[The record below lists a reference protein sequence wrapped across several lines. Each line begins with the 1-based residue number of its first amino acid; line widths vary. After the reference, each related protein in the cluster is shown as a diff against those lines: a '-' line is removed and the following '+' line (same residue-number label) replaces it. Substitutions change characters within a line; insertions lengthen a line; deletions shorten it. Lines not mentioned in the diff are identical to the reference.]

1 MNMQKSNL
9 RQMKMVR
16 RRGAM
21 MVMIAFLL
29 IILFV
34 AAAFAIDIAYM
45 HATRAELRTATDAAA
60 RAAAEALGRLQNSNA
75 AIDAALRLAAANT
88 VAGDPLLLDRNDV
101 RLGSH
106 RVEPDGRFRF
116 IEGGTPINSIRVIG
130 ERTDGS
136 RSGPVALFFGPLF
149 GVTKFQPVQEATS
162 CRLDRDIALVL
173 DVSGSMNDFG
183 RFPALKNALRI
194 FLRELEAMP
203 QECQVSLSVY
213 STNAR
218 QLHEMT
224 GDFSAIER
232 AFATQTASG
241 FTAVGLG
248 LRSGLRSIARDPN
261 SRPFA
266 FKEILLMTDGN
277 HNTGVN
283 PLAVVPEAQRDSVTV
298 HAVTFSRDA
307 NQGLMRQV
315 AQQTGG
321 TFLHANTNQELIDA
335 FREIAVQVPV
345 ILID

>member
-1 MNMQKSNL
+1 MNTGEMIHRKP
-9 RQMKMVR
+9 RCER

-29 IILFV
+29 VILFV

-60 RAAAEALGRLQNSNA
+60 RAAAEALGRLQSSDA
-75 AIDAALRLAAANT
+75 AIDAALRLAEANT
-88 VAGDPLLLDRNDV
+88 VAGDALLLDRSDV
-101 RLGSH
+101 VLGSH
-106 RVEPDGRFRF
+106 RVGADGRFRF
-116 IEGGTPINSIRVIG
+116 IEGGTPVNSIRVTG

-136 RSGPVALFFGPLF
+136 RSGAVPLFFGPLF
-149 GVTKFQPVQEATS
+149 GVTRFQPVQQATS

-173 DVSGSMNDFG
+173 DVSGSMNSFG
-183 RFPALKNALRI
+183 RFTSLKNALRI
-194 FLRELEAMP
+194 FLQELQAMP

-213 STNAR
+213 STDAR

-224 GDFSAIER
+224 TDFAAIDR
-232 AFATQTASG
+232 IFSTQTASG
-241 FTAVGLG
+241 FTAIGLG
-248 LRSGLRSIARDPN
+248 LRTGLRSIKQDPN

-277 HNTGVN
+277 HNTGIN
-283 PLAVVPEAQRDSVTV
+283 PLAVVPEAQRDNVTV
-298 HAVTFSRDA
+298 HAITFSRDA
-307 NQGLMRQV
+307 NQALMRQV

-321 TFLHANTNQELIDA
+321 VFLHANTNQELIDA